1 MKILGL
7 TGGSGAGKGAAA
19 AYFEALGAGVVD
31 ADAVY
36 RDLCRQN
43 QDMLA
48 ALAAAFGPV
57 LTPEGALDRPALAR
71 VVFSDPAALS
81 RLNALTQPYIR
92 AASLAAFDALQE
104 KGCPLALYDAPTLF
118 QTGGEALCS
127 GVIGVIAPRDMRL
140 ARIIARDGLSPE
152 AAAARID
159 AQPDDAFYRSR
170 CDYLIDNSGDRAGL
184 EAQVRTIFAQISP
197 K

>member
-19 AYFEALGAGVVD
+19 AYFETLGAGVVD

-43 QDMLA
+43 LDMLT

-81 RLNALTQPYIR
+81 RLNALTQPYIC
-92 AASLAAFDALQE
+92 AASLAAFDALRE

-140 ARIIARDGLSPE
+140 ARIIARDGLSP
-152 AAAARID
+152 
-159 AQPDDAFYRSR
+159 
-170 CDYLIDNSGDRAGL
+170 
-184 EAQVRTIFAQISP
+184 
-197 K
+197 